1 MVVMKFGGTSVANCE
16 AITRT
21 IGIVE
26 SKLDQKPIVVVSALS
41 GVTDLLYAICEAA
54 AKMDKAATVELLAQ
68 LRTRHHNLCDEL
80 LAGNADLKKAKA
92 GVDLICEGLE
102 TTVSAV
108 CTLGELSERSR
119 AIIISAGEKLSSS
132 IICYAMNAK
141 GINTKLMDARKM
153 IITNNE
159 YLKAEPIIAE
169 IEARVPAVVNEAF
182 EGMSAVITQ
191 GFVSATI
198 SGEPTVLGRGGS
210 DYTASLIG
218 MAVGADKI
226 EIWTDVDGVKTADPR
241 TVRSTLTLDRLSFEE
256 AAEMA
261 HFGAKVLHPLTIEP
275 AVKKNIPLY
284 VLNSH
289 NPEGKGTVILHSD
302 KIEDGVKSVSFKE
315 NILIINIFST
325 KMIDVSGFVAKVFGI
340 FSEKNVSVDLISTS
354 EANISVTVDASQ
366 KNIDEVVEALSSF
379 ATVEIDYDKAQV
391 SIIGKN
397 IGGNSC
403 MLKEIFTPLE
413 EHTVYMVSQGA
424 SYINVS
430 LVVDKIA
437 LKQVVQ
443 SVHDLLFF
451 QAQMYD
457 YIRYNGYY

>member
-1 MVVMKFGGTSVANCE
+1 MKFGGTSVANCE

-21 IGIVE
+21 IGIIE
-26 SKLDQKPIVVVSALS
+26 SKLEKKPVVVVSALS
-41 GVTDLLYAICEAA
+41 GITDLLYAICDAA
-54 AKMDKAATVELLAQ
+54 SKRDKDATADLLAQ

-80 LAGNADLKKAKA
+80 LGASAEVENAKAKVNA
-92 GVDLICEGLE
+92 ICDELE
-102 TTVSAV
+102 TTVGAV

-119 AIIISAGEKLSSS
+119 AVIISAGECLSSS
-132 IICYAMNAK
+132 VICYAMNAK
-141 GINTKLMDARKM
+141 GIKTNLMNAREM
-153 IITNNE
+153 IITNSE
-159 YLKAEPIIAE
+159 YLKAEPIVAE
-169 IEARVPAVVNEAF
+169 IEARVPAIVNKAF
-182 EGMSAVITQ
+182 EGVDAVITQ
-191 GFVSATI
+191 GFISATA

-218 MAVGADKI
+218 MAVEAERI

-241 TVRSTLTLDRLSFEE
+241 SVRSTLTLDRLSFEE

-289 NPEGKGTVILHSD
+289 NPEGKGTAILHSD
-302 KIEDGVKSVSFKE
+302 MIEDGVKSVSFKE

-366 KNIDEVVEALSSF
+366 KNINEVVEALSAF
-379 ATVEIDYDKAQV
+379 ATVELDYDKAQV

-430 LVVDKIA
+430 LVVDKTA

-457 YIRYNGYY
+457 YIRYNGY

>member
-1 MVVMKFGGTSVANCE
+1 MKFGGTSVANCE

-26 SKLDQKPIVVVSALS
+26 SKLEKKPVVVVSALS
-41 GVTDLLYAICEAA
+41 GITDLLYAICDAA
-54 AKMDKAATVELLAQ
+54 SKRDKDATADLLAQ

-80 LAGNADLKKAKA
+80 LGASAEVENAKAKVNA
-92 GVDLICEGLE
+92 ICDELE
-102 TTVSAV
+102 TTVGAV

-119 AIIISAGEKLSSS
+119 AVIISAGECLSSS
-132 IICYAMNAK
+132 VICYAMNAK
-141 GINTKLMDARKM
+141 GIKTNLMNAREM
-153 IITNNE
+153 IITNSE
-159 YLKAEPIIAE
+159 YLKAEPIVAE
-169 IEARVPAVVNEAF
+169 IEARVPAIVNKAF
-182 EGMSAVITQ
+182 EGVDAVITQ
-191 GFVSATI
+191 GFISATA

-218 MAVGADKI
+218 MAVEAERI

-241 TVRSTLTLDRLSFEE
+241 SVRSTLTLDRLSFEE

-289 NPEGKGTVILHSD
+289 NPEGKGTAILHSD
-302 KIEDGVKSVSFKE
+302 MIEDGVKSVSFKE

-366 KNIDEVVEALSSF
+366 KNINEVVEALSAF
-379 ATVEIDYDKAQV
+379 ATVELDYDKAQV

-430 LVVDKIA
+430 LVVDKTA

-457 YIRYNGYY
+457 YIRYNGY

>member
-1 MVVMKFGGTSVANCE
+1 MKFGGTSVANCE

-21 IGIVE
+21 IGIIE
-26 SKLDQKPIVVVSALS
+26 SKLEKKPVVVVSALS
-41 GVTDLLYAICEAA
+41 GITDLLYAICDAA
-54 AKMDKAATVELLAQ
+54 SKRDKDATADLLAQ

-80 LAGNADLKKAKA
+80 LGASAEVENAKAKVNA
-92 GVDLICEGLE
+92 ICDELE
-102 TTVSAV
+102 TTVGAV

-119 AIIISAGEKLSSS
+119 AVIISAGECLSSS
-132 IICYAMNAK
+132 VICYAMNAK
-141 GINTKLMDARKM
+141 GVKTNLMNAREM

-159 YLKAEPIIAE
+159 YLKAEPIVAE
-169 IEARVPAVVNEAF
+169 IEARVPAIVNKAF
-182 EGMSAVITQ
+182 EGVDAVITQ
-191 GFVSATI
+191 GFISATA

-218 MAVGADKI
+218 MAVEAERI

-241 TVRSTLTLDRLSFEE
+241 SVRSTLTLDRLSFEE

-289 NPEGKGTVILHSD
+289 NPEGKGTAILHSD
-302 KIEDGVKSVSFKE
+302 MIEDGVKSVSFKE

-366 KNIDEVVEALSSF
+366 KNINEVVEALSAF
-379 ATVEIDYDKAQV
+379 ATVELDYDKAQV

-430 LVVDKIA
+430 LVVDKTA

-457 YIRYNGYY
+457 YIRYNGY

>member
-1 MVVMKFGGTSVANCE
+1 MKFGGTSVANEE

-21 IGIVE
+21 IKIVGT
-26 SKLDQKPIVVVSALS
+26 KLAEKPIVVVSALS
-41 GVTDLLYAICEAA
+41 KVTDLLYKICDTASKKNRIE
-54 AKMDKAATVELLAQ
+54 MLELLAQ
-68 LRTRHHNLCDEL
+68 LRTKHLELCDNLLSGNDEL
-80 LAGNADLKKAKA
+80 LNVAK
-92 GVDLICEGLE
+92 GKVEEICNELDVIVG
-102 TTVSAV
+102 AV
-108 CTLGELSERSR
+108 CTLGELSERSK
-119 AIIISAGEKLSSS
+119 AAIISAGEYMSSN
-132 IICYAMNAK
+132 IICYAMNKSGIKAK
-141 GINTKLMDARKM
+141 LVNARNM
-153 IITNNE
+153 IITNND
-159 YLKAEPIIAE
+159 YMKAEPILSE
-169 IEARVPAVVNEAF
+169 IEVRVPAIVSEAF
-182 EGMSAVITQ
+182 DGADVVITQ
-191 GFVSATI
+191 GFVSATLG
-198 SGEPTVLGRGGS
+198 GEPTVLGRGGS
-210 DYTASLIG
+210 DYTASMVG
-218 MAVGADKI
+218 MALNAEKI

-241 TVRSTLTLDRLSFEE
+241 SVRNTLTLDRLSFEE

-275 AVKKNIPLY
+275 AVKKNIPIY
-284 VLNSH
+284 VLNSM
-289 NPEGKGTVILHSD
+289 NPEGKGTAILHGE

-366 KNIDEVVEALSSF
+366 KNIDEVVKALSAF
-379 ATVEIDYDKAQV
+379 AKVELDYDKAQV

-403 MLKEIFTPLE
+403 MLKEIFMPLE
-413 EHTVYMVSQGA
+413 EYTVYMVSQGA

-430 LVVDKIA
+430 LVVDKTA

-443 SVHDLLFF
+443 SIHDLLFF

-457 YIRYNGYY
+457 YIRYNGY

>member
-1 MVVMKFGGTSVANCE
+1 MKFGGTSVANCE

-21 IGIVE
+21 IGIIE
-26 SKLDQKPIVVVSALS
+26 SKLEKKPVVVVSALS
-41 GVTDLLYAICEAA
+41 GITDLLYAICDAA
-54 AKMDKAATVELLAQ
+54 SKRDKDATADLLAQ

-80 LAGNADLKKAKA
+80 LDASAEVENAKAKVNA
-92 GVDLICEGLE
+92 ICDELE
-102 TTVSAV
+102 TTVGAV

-119 AIIISAGEKLSSS
+119 AVIISAGECLSSS
-132 IICYAMNAK
+132 VICYAMNAK
-141 GINTKLMDARKM
+141 GIKTNLMNAREM
-153 IITNNE
+153 IITNSE
-159 YLKAEPIIAE
+159 YLKAEPIVAE
-169 IEARVPAVVNEAF
+169 IEARVPAIVNKAF
-182 EGMSAVITQ
+182 EGVDAVITQ
-191 GFVSATI
+191 GFISATA

-218 MAVGADKI
+218 MAVEAERI

-241 TVRSTLTLDRLSFEE
+241 SVRSTLTLDRLSFEE

-284 VLNSH
+284 VLKSH
-289 NPEGKGTVILHSD
+289 NPEGKGTAILHSD
-302 KIEDGVKSVSFKE
+302 MIEDGVKSVSFKE

-366 KNIDEVVEALSSF
+366 KNINEVVEALSAF
-379 ATVEIDYDKAQV
+379 ATVELDYDKAQV

-430 LVVDKIA
+430 LVVDKTA

-457 YIRYNGYY
+457 YIRYNGY